1 MFRVTDDDDDN
12 GGELERKRGRERKR
26 EVMKGRSRKGEER
39 QRERETYLSEWF
51 LASSGCLSCR
61 ISTMLGCRRNATIL
75 SL

>member
-1 MFRVTDDDDDN
+1 MTMMIMEVN
-12 GGELERKRGRERKR
+12 EEHRETKR
-26 EVMKGRSRKGEER
+26 EGGKTGTNGRQTEDWRGNT
-39 QRERETYLSEWF
+39 ETYLSDGF